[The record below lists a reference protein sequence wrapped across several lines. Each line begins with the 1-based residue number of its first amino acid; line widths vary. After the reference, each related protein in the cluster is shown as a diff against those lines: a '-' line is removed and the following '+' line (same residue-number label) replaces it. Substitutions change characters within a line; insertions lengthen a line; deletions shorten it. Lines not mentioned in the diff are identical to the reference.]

1 MGGISPLAWVS
12 DDLVQHGA
20 GEVLVPGNRGA
31 LCDHLHPRPILAFR
45 LERDAHLTLAGRA
58 LDFALLP
65 ILPLLD
71 LRFGLPDLELIECV
85 GGRGGRTLDR
95 GGGDRLRPALGQ
107 GDTAAPPPP
116 HGGGPAPPQ
125 QPPRA
130 PRPPTSDGGT
140 PSSPC

>member
-31 LCDHLHPRPILAFR
+31 LCNHLHPRPILAFR
-45 LERDAHLTLAGRA
+45 LERDAHLTVAGRA

-95 GGGDRLRPALGQ
+95 GGGDRLDPPLGK
-107 GDTAAPPPP
+107 GDTAA
-116 HGGGPAPPQ
+116 
-125 QPPRA
+125 R
-130 PRPPTSDGGT
+130 PRPPGGGHSTREQPPSAPPRPGSPGGT
-140 PSSPC
+140 